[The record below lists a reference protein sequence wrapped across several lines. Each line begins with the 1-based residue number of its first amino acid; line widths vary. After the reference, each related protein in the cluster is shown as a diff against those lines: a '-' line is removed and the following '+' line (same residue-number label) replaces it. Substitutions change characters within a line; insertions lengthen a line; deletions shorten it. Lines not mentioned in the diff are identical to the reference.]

1 MASSTSATASAYKV
15 ILLGDPGVGKTS
27 LFLRLQK
34 GEFVN
39 TEVLATLGVD
49 YLEKEIDVDGKP
61 VRVCVEC

>member
-1 MASSTSATASAYKV
+1 MASSTSATASAHKV

-39 TEVLATLGVD
+39 TEMLSTLGVD

-61 VRVCVEC
+61 VPV

>member
-1 MASSTSATASAYKV
+1 MVSSTSTSATASAYKV

-27 LFLRLQK
+27 LFFRLQK

-39 TEVLATLGVD
+39 AEMLSTLGVD

-61 VRVCVEC
+61 VRV

>member
-1 MASSTSATASAYKV
+1 MASSTSATASARKV

-34 GEFVN
+34 GDFVN
-39 TEVLATLGVD
+39 TEMLSMLGVD

-61 VRVCVEC
+61 VPV